1 MRLNIYLNEKNSKE
15 KLIIDFL
22 DSKLNKSAFIK
33 ELLYEKAHKIK
44 DLNNLDNYK
53 KVEHGKTETNVNN
66 NEYEEILSL
75 EDINF

>member
-33 ELLYEKAHKIK
+33 ELLYENAYKIK
-44 DLNNLDNYK
+44 DLNNLNTYK
-53 KVEHGKTETNVNN
+53 KWNTNQLKRLKL
-66 NEYEEILSL
+66 ILRM
-75 EDINF
+75 IMNMKKYYP